1 MGTLVIDVWSRNR
14 VVIPC
19 LKGDIGETKGD
30 REETKPKK
38 RRHWVDRGRQ
48 RGDKYFLR
56 ETNEKK
62 RRQNEFLRIIYTR
75 GPK

>member
-19 LKGDIGETKGD
+19 LKGDIG
-30 REETKPKK
+30 ETKPKK